1 MPNFLR
7 RYTWIRKEDANKNMA
22 GAGRNGQ
29 ARETAANKRTP
40 FARRP
45 PEMGVLSNGS
55 FLIG

>member
-1 MPNFLR
+1 
-7 RYTWIRKEDANKNMA
+7 MA
-22 GAGRNGQ
+22 GTGENGR